1 MKHAVLIIVSLV
13 TISRW
18 FCYIIA
24 LVASLYLLLKFVKDF
39 SELGCVFSLR
49 ITFQFRDEA
58 MNLLMK
64 ITVTVW
70 FGFGF
75 LNYTSVRPEVL
86 H

>member
-1 MKHAVLIIVSLV
+1 MKHAVLIIVSLFTV
-13 TISRW
+13 SRW
-18 FCYIIA
+18 FCYDSISSFSIP
-24 LVASLYLLLKFVKDF
+24 SLKFVNEF
-39 SELGCVFSLR
+39 CELGCMFSLR
-49 ITFQFRDEA
+49 ITFQFRDEV

-75 LNYTSVRPEVL
+75 LNYISVHPEVL

>member
-1 MKHAVLIIVSLV
+1 M
-13 TISRW
+13 T
-18 FCYIIA
+18 A
-24 LVASLYLLLKFVKDF
+24 LVASVHLSLKFVNEF
-39 SELGCVFSLR
+39 CELGIMFSLR

-70 FGFGF
+70 FDFGF

-86 H
+86 Y